1 MTSAYCSICLRPI
14 AKGETPAVQE
24 VLLSFHGREYHPDV
38 MPWACETCFYVPP
51 GVKGVRCT
59 DICDG
64 VCCPMYK
71 PRPAWLRI

>member
-1 MTSAYCSICLRPI
+1 MSPVTCEVCQLPLMCVEDPEVEALVLELHLRTI
-14 AKGETPAVQE
+14 HRD
-24 VLLSFHGREYHPDV
+24 VL
-38 MPWACETCFYVPP
+38 PWACETCFYVPP

-71 PRPAWLRI
+71 PRPSWLGI